1 MTKVFFTGCTHFGHA
16 NIIRLCN
23 RPFSS
28 VEEMDEVLVENWN
41 KTIKKGDT
49 VYHHGDFAYKG
60 KASHDEYLS
69 KLNGNILLIQGNH
82 DPSRWGQPYR
92 ELKLDKKLIVMMHYP
107 IEEWNGYFRGAIHT
121 HCHTHK
127 PDLVSAKRRF
137 NVGVDSCNYTPISL
151 EEILEHPNAR

>member
-1 MTKVFFTGCTHFGHA
+1 MKIFFTGCTHFGHA

-28 VEEMDEVLVENWN
+28 VEDMDEQLTERWN
-41 KTIKKGDT
+41 NTVGKDDL
-49 VYHHGDFAYKG
+49 VYHHGDFAFRGRQDNVEILKR
-60 KASHDEYLS
+60 
-69 KLNGNILLIQGNH
+69 LNGKITLLQGNH
-82 DPSRWGQPYR
+82 DPVIWGQHILEYKVTKR
-92 ELKLDKKLIVMMHYP
+92 TVVMCHYP

-127 PDLVSAKRRF
+127 PDLVSAPCRF

-151 EEILEHPNAR
+151 DEILEHPNAKY